1 MGIMITI
8 DSLMFYLML
17 RMHKKISDFEKT
29 KTDK

>member
-17 RMHKKISDFEKT
+17 RMHKKISDFEK
-29 KTDK
+29 KIDN